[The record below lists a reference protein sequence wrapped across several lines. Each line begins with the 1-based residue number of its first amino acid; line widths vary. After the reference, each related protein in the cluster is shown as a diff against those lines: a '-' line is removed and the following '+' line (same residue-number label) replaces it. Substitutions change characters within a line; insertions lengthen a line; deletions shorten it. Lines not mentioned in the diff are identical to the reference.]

1 MDVRWEKTKEIE
13 KLLIRIEVA
22 KSIINV
28 LPPLPN
34 LQAKLQRESILKS
47 SLFSAKIEGNTLQLS
62 QIQSMDSNP
71 QELEKKEVSNLFK
84 ATTLVKNIR
93 EDLTL
98 KKVKE
103 IHAFVMDQISS
114 ESGKLRIEPSA
125 IFNQAGIAI
134 YMTPSP
140 QKITKLI
147 QDLLKFINL
156 QDESVSIANVAVSHY
171 EFEKIHPFLDGNG
184 RVGRLIS
191 SFHMRNLGFEFKNLI
206 SFEEYV
212 HENRDAYYYGLSLP
226 NQNITE
232 FVEFFL
238 TAIAVSAE
246 NIIEKLRNKK
256 EETIED
262 TLLPRRAEI
271 LYVIRDHEIISFDQI
286 RRRFLKVSERALHN
300 DLVALVK
307 VGLIKKLGA
316 TRGAMYSPI

>member
-98 KKVKE
+98 KTVKE

-114 ESGKLRIEPSA
+114 EYGKLRTQPSA
-125 IFNQAGIAI
+125 IFNKAGI
-134 YMTPSP
+134 P
-140 QKITKLI
+140 
-147 QDLLKFINL
+147 
-156 QDESVSIANVAVSHY
+156 
-171 EFEKIHPFLDGNG
+171 
-184 RVGRLIS
+184 
-191 SFHMRNLGFEFKNLI
+191 
-206 SFEEYV
+206 
-212 HENRDAYYYGLSLP
+212 
-226 NQNITE
+226 
-232 FVEFFL
+232 
-238 TAIAVSAE
+238 
-246 NIIEKLRNKK
+246 
-256 EETIED
+256 
-262 TLLPRRAEI
+262 
-271 LYVIRDHEIISFDQI
+271 
-286 RRRFLKVSERALHN
+286 
-300 DLVALVK
+300 
-307 VGLIKKLGA
+307 
-316 TRGAMYSPI
+316 